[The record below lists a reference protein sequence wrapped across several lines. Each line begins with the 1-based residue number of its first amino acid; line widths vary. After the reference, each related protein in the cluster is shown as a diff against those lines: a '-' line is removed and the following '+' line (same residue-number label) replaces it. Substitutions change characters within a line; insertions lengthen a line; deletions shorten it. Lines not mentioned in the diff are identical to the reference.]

1 MKDNEKSE
9 NQSLE
14 LAKTSFNNFRD
25 LNDMLEF
32 GKQICI
38 SELSPLKTPND
49 VVAALLMGKEL
60 GLGVMTSINN
70 IYPINGKASSGIH
83 IIAAQLLK
91 AGITYS
97 IIADYEPVF
106 QVSLRTKDENGKDI
120 PVLNKDAQGNPVPV
134 FVGKARHTQEVRE
147 NEKKGSTI
155 IDYVTIIKFNRVVKQ
170 PDGTYL
176 PMEIISEFY
185 YTDIPEALLKKD
197 NWKNWLKL
205 MMYSRCFTNGSKRI
219 GDDVLLGLSETS
231 ELADLNNIPYK
242 IEDGV
247 AVIIQSDKKVTNKEE
262 SNVKETKIEEA
273 TILEDN
279 NKA

>member
-1 MKDNEKSE
+1 
-9 NQSLE
+9 
-14 LAKTSFNNFRD
+14 
-25 LNDMLEF
+25 
-32 GKQICI
+32 
-38 SELSPLKTPND
+38 
-49 VVAALLMGKEL
+49 
-60 GLGVMTSINN
+60 
-70 IYPINGKASSGIH
+70 
-83 IIAAQLLK
+83 
-91 AGITYS
+91 
-97 IIADYEPVF
+97 
-106 QVSLRTKDENGKDI
+106 
-120 PVLNKDAQGNPVPV
+120 
-134 FVGKARHTQEVRE
+134 
-147 NEKKGSTI
+147 
-155 IDYVTIIKFNRVVKQ
+155 
-170 PDGTYL
+170 
-176 PMEIISEFY
+176 MEIISEFY